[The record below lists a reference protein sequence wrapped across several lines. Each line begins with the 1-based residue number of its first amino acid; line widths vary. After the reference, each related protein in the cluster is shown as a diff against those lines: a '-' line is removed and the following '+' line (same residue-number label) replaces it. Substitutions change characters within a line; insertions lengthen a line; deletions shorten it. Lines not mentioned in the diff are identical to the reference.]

1 MRFKKIYIEIT
12 NACNLN
18 CSFCFAHGGEHDDQP
33 ALDELK
39 NAVRTISEKCKKP
52 LLQLSGGEPTLH
64 PEIFE
69 ILRYLAAKPIARVGF
84 LTTGERFCQPEFMKK
99 VLEIMPAE
107 RLRITVALHSFDA
120 QKHDD
125 FVGRVG
131 SWQESYE
138 ALQAASRA
146 GIGCSLKYIISRPTY
161 RDFEE
166 YVREYYA
173 RFSPNVELT
182 VCNLDFCGVGEELR
196 NRLKVSFAETRPIL
210 ESALDYV
217 EARAKEGERR
227 VVRIF
232 DAPFCA
238 IDPYYWR
245 YLVSQ
250 AKASQAIYHAP
261 SVEGRAPKRN
271 LANDSAPFFGPCK
284 SCQVAEFCPGTW
296 RTAGEV
302 CGDDAFKPFKQVDG
316 VLKQ

>member
-1 MRFKKIYIEIT
+1 MKTGYVAITELCSRRCLACPCGARKSAKRLSTQEIENT
-12 NACNLN
+12 VETAL
-18 CSFCFAHGGEHDDQP
+18 ADGG
-33 ALDELK
+33 LD
-39 NAVRTISEKCKKP
+39 
-52 LLQLSGGEPTLH
+52 LLTLSGGEPTLH
-64 PEIFE
+64 PEILE
-69 ILRYLAAKPIARVGF
+69 ILRYLASKPIARVGF
-84 LTTGERFCQPEFMKK
+84 LTTGERFCQPEFLKK

-131 SWQESYE
+131 SWQESYD

-146 GIGCSLKYIISRPTY
+146 GIVCSLKYIISQPTY

-166 YVREYYA
+166 YAREYYA
-173 RFSPNVELT
+173 RFLPNVELT
-182 VCNLDFCGVGEELR
+182 VCNLDFCGVGDELR
-196 NRLKVSFAETRPIL
+196 GRLKVSFAEMRPIL
-210 ESALDYV
+210 EAALDYV
-217 EARAKEGERR
+217 DARAKEGERR

-232 DAPFCA
+232 DTPFCA

-250 AKASQAIYHAP
+250 AKMSQTVYNAP
-261 SVEGRAPKRN
+261 NVEGGKPKRN

-284 SCQVAEFCPGTW
+284 SCQIAEFCPGTW

-302 CGDDAFKPFKQVDG
+302 WGDDAFKPFKEVDG